1 MGDVFLCVISFW
13 NRFSKAERGKGEDP
27 ASRKENYGAFFTP
40 PPLLVLLLQAP
51 PACCPINLPCHK
63 PEDVGRGRKS
73 PDRRRSNFMPPP
85 PGLKRGETFPGK
97 HAHTNAEEIGAN
109 GSSNKSLRK
118 SNMCATC
125 TLFRQIYD
133 YSATYTSSSSLICM
147 GKIVSGGFLLF
158 TAFCLAIEPS

>member
-1 MGDVFLCVISFW
+1 MGPFLL
-13 NRFSKAERGKGEDP
+13 
-27 ASRKENYGAFFTP
+27 
-40 PPLLVLLLQAP
+40 PLPSWCCYYKRLL

-118 SNMCATC
+118 SNMCAIC

-158 TAFCLAIEPS
+158 TTFCLAIEPS